1 MTSLQ
6 RLPVLSLL
14 AAGLFAVSAHAE
26 VVISQVYGGGGNSGA
41 PFTNDFV
48 ELFNRGEAP
57 ESLSGRSVQYTSSTG
72 TGNFG
77 SSASLLVALP
87 AATLQPGQYF
97 LVKLAGGSTGAALPT
112 ADATGSINM
121 SGTAGK
127 VVLAEGTTSLGCNGS
142 SNACSPEQQARI
154 IDLVG
159 FGGANFFETS
169 AAPAPSNTTAD
180 LRKAG
185 GCTDSN
191 NNGADFVT
199 GAPNPRNSATA
210 LAVCSATPPPPP
222 PPPPPTALE
231 ASIHAIQ
238 SHGIGSP
245 IAVGT
250 EVVTEGIV
258 TALRSNG
265 YFIQSAIGEE
275 DQDPETAEGVFVFTG
290 SAGAPAG
297 AVVGNR
303 VRVTA
308 KIGSFSRSPNGYPL
322 TQLTGSSL
330 VVRATD
336 QPLPP
341 EVLLGPADLAASNEP
356 SYLGRYQGMRI
367 ALPSAKVLNPSNDFG
382 DFYITLPATRR
393 PAREPGIGKLDAVPL
408 PANKSIPRFDLNPER
423 LRVESTGLVGGT
435 RLFLDNGTRIDGLH
449 GVMYYD
455 RGDFTFLLGDNSS
468 LAISGGVAPVAVPA
482 TPRGAVRIGSYNIE
496 FFGGGA
502 NVPVSRLK
510 KLSEV
515 FCDYL
520 DTPDLVGLIEIADL
534 ASLQR
539 LARAINDD
547 EFGYCEHNPQYQ
559 AYLLSSNGTQRL
571 GYLVSTANTA
581 SGKPRVEVS
590 EVAEVFANERLVAP
604 DGSTSS
610 ILFDRAPLRLEG
622 RVNADNGQSWPL
634 TVLLNHPL
642 SLLDVNSLTT
652 RSDSWGNDGN
662 RSRGKRAQQ
671 AAKVAQWVE
680 DTQVANPDKP
690 LVLIGDFNAFDFN
703 DGYVDVLGVISGHPA
718 AANDVLL
725 DLPSPVTHPLLN
737 LSGTGSEE
745 QRYSFVFEGNIQS
758 LDHALVNQAVL
769 DTGAVTLHHAR
780 VNADFAVDHETDD
793 SVPMRTSDHDPLVA
807 EIRVPQFLDTD
818 LTVSLAGPR
827 GPVFTDQRVAFPLAI
842 GNAGVDDA
850 VETALTL
857 HFDMAVAQ
865 FQLIGS
871 GWVCND
877 PVITTGGSDLACERN
892 DPLPTGAV
900 DALRAEIVTVRP
912 HNAALVTLTASV
924 SSRSTETRAD
934 DNAASV
940 AVRVL
945 PARCNLQQP
954 VCMDKTRP

>member
-57 ESLSGRSVQYTSSTG
+57 ESLSGRSVQYASGTG

-87 AATLQPGQYF
+87 ATTLQPGQYF

-112 ADATGSINM
+112 ADATGTINM

-127 VVLAEGTTSLGCNGS
+127 VVLAEGSTSLGCNGS
-142 SNACSPEQQARI
+142 SSACSPEQQARI

-159 FGGANFFETS
+159 FGSANFFETS

-191 NNGADFVT
+191 NNSTDFVT
-199 GAPNPRNSATA
+199 GAPTPRNSATA
-210 LAVCSATPPPPP
+210 LAACSATPPP

-231 ASIHAIQ
+231 AGIHAIQ

-275 DQDPETAEGVFVFTG
+275 DNDASTAEGVFVFTG

-322 TQLTGSSL
+322 TQLTSSSL
-330 VVRATD
+330 VVKAND

-382 DFYITLPATRR
+382 DFYITLPATSR

-408 PANKSIPRFDLNPER
+408 PANKSIRRFDLNPER
-423 LRVESTGLVGGT
+423 LRVESTGLVGGS

-455 RGDFTFLLGDNSS
+455 RGDFTFLLGDNSG
-468 LAISGGVAPVAVPA
+468 LAISGGVAPVGVPA

-496 FFGGGA
+496 FFGGGV

-590 EVAEVFANERLVAP
+590 EVAEVFAAERLVAP

-622 RVNADNGQSWPL
+622 QVNADNGQSWPL

-680 DTQVANPDKP
+680 DTQVANPGKP

-718 AANDVLL
+718 AANQVLV
-725 DLPSPVTHPLLN
+725 DLPSPVIHRLRN
-737 LSGTGSEE
+737 LSQTGPSD
-745 QRYSFVFEGNIQS
+745 QRYSFVFQGNTQS

-780 VNADFAVDHETDD
+780 VNADFAVDHETDT

-807 EIRVPQFLDTD
+807 EVRVPEFLDAD
-818 LTVSLAGPR
+818 LTVSLGGPS
-827 GPVFTDQRVAFPLAI
+827 GPVFTGERVAFPLAI
-842 GNAGVDDA
+842 GNAGVDEA

-857 HFDMAVAQ
+857 HFAMAVAQ

-871 GWVCND
+871 GWVCGA
-877 PVITTGGSDLACERN
+877 PVITSAGSDLACERGQS
-892 DPLPTGAV
+892 LAAGAV
-900 DALRAEIVTVRP
+900 DALQAEIVTVRP
-912 HNAALVTLTASV
+912 HNSVEVAMTASAA
-924 SSRSTETRAD
+924 SRSTDSNTD
-934 DNAASV
+934 DNAAAASIHLV
-940 AVRVL
+940 
-945 PARCNLQQP
+945 PARA
-954 VCMDKTRP
+954 K